1 MGVTMQIWY
10 YHSPGQGRIGPLS
23 VEELQQHYRERRM
36 ALDTL
41 VWREGMREWQ
51 PADRLIEELGL
62 IGLKPDAT
70 MPPPVPQN
78 QPLSIVAVED
88 ERFVRNDTKSG
99 TPWPNAP
106 QQVAPAKSGMSG
118 CLIAAIAIGV
128 VGIVLM
134 AILAAIALPAYK
146 DYVERTK
153 QAQQAAADAAA
164 NANRAPTVGPPAPQS
179 AYDAQQLADDDAR
192 VRALLADAMGSA
204 ALQQGQCPQEFE
216 FESVMVRRPELSGR
230 FELSL
235 FSADPYR
242 CAYAVRFGPAGSEW
256 SNATA
261 MYVAQGERGDISVSC
276 RSNTT
281 NPMLKPPGCN

>member
-1 MGVTMQIWY
+1 MQIWY

-51 PADRLIEELGL
+51 PADRLIDELGL
-62 IGLKPDAT
+62 IGIKPDAGA
-70 MPPPVPQN
+70 PPPLPQG
-78 QPLSIVAVED
+78 QPLSIVEVED
-88 ERFVRNDTKSG
+88 DRFVRNDAKSG

-106 QQVAPAKSGMSG
+106 QQAAPAKSGMSG

-128 VGIVLM
+128 VGFVLM

-146 DYVERTK
+146 DYVDRAK
-153 QAQQAAADAAA
+153 KAQQAATDAA
-164 NANRAPTVGPPAPQS
+164 ANRAPTIGPPEPQS
-179 AYDAQQLADDDAR
+179 AYGAQQLAEDDVR
-192 VRALLADAMGSA
+192 VRALLAEGMGAST
-204 ALQQGQCPQEFE
+204 LQQGQCPQEFE
-216 FESVMVRRPELSGR
+216 FESAMVRRPELSGR
-230 FELSL
+230 FELTL

-242 CAYAVRFGPAGSEW
+242 CAYAVRFGPQGSEW
-256 SNATA
+256 ANATA

>member
-1 MGVTMQIWY
+1 MQIWY
-10 YHSPGQGRIGPLS
+10 YHSPGQGRIGPLR

-51 PADRLIEELGL
+51 PADRLIDELGL
-62 IGLKPDAT
+62 IGIKPDDAL
-70 MPPPVPQN
+70 PPPVPHG
-78 QPLSIVAVED
+78 QPLSIVEVDD
-88 ERFVRNDTKSG
+88 ERFARNDSKSG
-99 TPWPNAP
+99 TPWPSAP
-106 QQVAPAKSGMSG
+106 QQAPPAKSGMSG
-118 CLIAAIAIGV
+118 CLIAVIAIGV
-128 VGIVLM
+128 VGVVLI

-146 DYVERTK
+146 DYVDRTK
-153 QAQQAAADAAA
+153 RAQQAAADAAA
-164 NANRAPTVGPPAPQS
+164 NANRAPTVGPPAAQTV
-179 AYDAQQLADDDAR
+179 YDAQQLAEDDIR
-192 VRALLADAMGSA
+192 VRALLAKAMGSA

-216 FESVMVRRPELSGR
+216 FESAMVQSPELSGR

-235 FSADPYR
+235 FSADPFR

-256 SNATA
+256 ANATA

-276 RSNTT
+276 RSNTN